1 MSKINNWLQIHE
13 VYIDEEANQPTYG
26 ESSGFG
32 TIDGCGSGKGLFI
45 VAPNKD
51 YDNKYG
57 LGIGNGCGF
66 GNKRGRQD

>member
-1 MSKINNWLQIHE
+1 MEKVL
-13 VYIDEEANQPTYG
+13 
-26 ESSGFG
+26 GFG
-32 TIDGCGSGKGLFI
+32 TIEGCGSGKGLFI

-66 GNKRGRQD
+66 GSKHGWND